1 MNSKLQIFKFK
12 LISGILKVYV
22 FLIKSMDFQLSES
35 MAQNNERVLVE
46 FDNLDK
52 ESFERNSS

>member
-1 MNSKLQIFKFK
+1 
-12 LISGILKVYV
+12 
-22 FLIKSMDFQLSES
+22 MDFQLSES